1 MAAAITGERALAKV
15 PRRSTLTRRYVLGR
29 ILLYGSAILLAL
41 WTLAPLYLVALAAFS
56 AKQATFQWPKPLLP
70 TDFSTDTMEFF
81 VGTKGV
87 IGSVWNSVVVA
98 LLTIVA
104 SLLLGAPGGYA
115 LARFRFRGKEAIS
128 LGLLISK
135 MFPTAILSIPL
146 AVAFLQ
152 MDLYDT
158 IWGVALVHTAMALPF
173 VIIVTSGIFVGV
185 PRDLEEAAQT
195 LGCNRVQAFLKVVMP
210 LALPG
215 LAAAAI
221 FTFVISWNEV
231 FAATILTLRNRTLPA
246 QVLSS
251 LNDSPLYYRFAGG
264 FFMIVPALIFIFLI
278 RRYLLNL
285 WGSISR

>member
-1 MAAAITGERALAKV
+1 M
-15 PRRSTLTRRYVLGR
+15 PSSLTRRY
-29 ILLYGSAILLAL
+29 ILNRVALYGSAILLAL

-56 AKQATFQWPKPLLP
+56 TRQATFQWPKPLLP
-70 TDFSTDTMEFF
+70 TDFSTDTMQFF
-81 VGTKGV
+81 VNSRGV
-87 IGSVWNSVVVA
+87 LNSVRNSVVVA
-98 LLTIVA
+98 LLTIA
-104 SLLLGAPGGYA
+104 GSLALGAPGGYA
-115 LARFRFRGKEAIS
+115 LARFRFRGKEGIS

-146 AVAFLQ
+146 AVTFLQ
-152 MDLYDT
+152 LNLYDT
-158 IWGVALVHTAMALPF
+158 IWGVALVHIAMALPF

-195 LGCNRVQAFLKVVMP
+195 LGCTRLQAFLRVVLP

-246 QVLSS
+246 QVLSG
-251 LNDSPLYYRFAGG
+251 LNDSPLYYRYAGG

-278 RRYLLNL
+278 RKYLLNL

>member
-1 MAAAITGERALAKV
+1 ML
-15 PRRSTLTRRYVLGR
+15 SSLSRRYALNR
-29 ILLYGSAILLAL
+29 LALYAGAVLLAL
-41 WTLAPLYLVALAAFS
+41 WTLAPIYLVALAAFS
-56 AKQATFQWPKPLLP
+56 TKQATFEWPKPLLP
-70 TDFSTDTMEFF
+70 TDFSTETMQFF
-81 VGTKGV
+81 VNTHGV
-87 IGSVWNSVVVA
+87 LDSVKNSVVVA
-98 LLTIVA
+98 LLTIAA
-104 SLLLGAPGGYA
+104 SLMLGAPGGYA

-146 AVAFLQ
+146 AVVFLQ
-152 MDLYDT
+152 LDLYDT

-195 LGCNRVQAFLKVVMP
+195 LGCNRVQAFLRVVMP

-246 QVLSS
+246 QVLTG
-251 LNDSPLYYRFAGG
+251 LNDSPLYYRYAGG

-278 RRYLLNL
+278 RKYLLNL

>member
-1 MAAAITGERALAKV
+1 MKA
-15 PRRSTLTRRYVLGR
+15 SQSHRYIMNRV
-29 ILLYGSAILLAL
+29 LLYGVAILLAL

-56 AKQATFQWPKPLLP
+56 TKAAVFQWPKPLLP
-70 TDFSTDTMEFF
+70 TNFSTETMLFF
-81 VGTKGV
+81 VNSRGV
-87 IGSVWNSVVVA
+87 LTSVVNSVLVA
-98 LLTIVA
+98 LMTIVA

-115 LARFRFRGKEAIS
+115 LARFRFKGKDAIS
-128 LGLLISK
+128 MGLLVSK

-146 AVAFLQ
+146 AVAFLN
-152 MDLYDT
+152 MNLYDT
-158 IWGVALVHTAMALPF
+158 IWGVMLVHTAMALPF

-195 LGCNRVQAFLKVVMP
+195 LGCSRVQAFLKVVMP

-215 LAAAAI
+215 LAAAGI

-251 LNDSPLYYRFAGG
+251 LNDSPLYYRYAGG
-264 FFMIVPALIFIFLI
+264 FFMIIPALIFIFLI
-278 RRYLLNL
+278 RKYLLNL
-285 WGSISR
+285 WGNISR